1 MLTMVFTDF
10 LSILRG
16 YIQMLFALPVDEGIS
31 LGTYLVALSVVGA
44 VLMILLRSIRS
55 PGGLGPSL
63 GLVRDKIE
71 DRFGDDTE
79 ARSMAAASIQDVLTR
94 SARRR
99 SGGTHD

>member
-1 MLTMVFTDF
+1 MLGSVFADF
-10 LSILRG
+10 LSIVRG
-16 YIQMLFALPVDEGIS
+16 YIQMLFALPVDDGIS

-63 GLVRDKIE
+63 GHIRDSS
-71 DRFGDDTE
+71 DDDTE

-94 SARRR
+94 SKYRR
-99 SGGTHD
+99 SAGGDHD